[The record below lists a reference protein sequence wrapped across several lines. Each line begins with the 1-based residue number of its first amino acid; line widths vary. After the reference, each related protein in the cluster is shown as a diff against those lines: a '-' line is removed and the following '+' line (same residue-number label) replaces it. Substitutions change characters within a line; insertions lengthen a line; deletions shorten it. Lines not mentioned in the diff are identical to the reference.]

1 MPLFASSSPFDGDV
15 EKATS
20 ELNTTEDWAVIMDIC
35 DKVKTT
41 NGSKDCLRSIVKRL
55 NHRVPFVAMQ
65 ALTLLNA
72 CINNCGREF
81 HLEVS
86 SRDFVSECRTLIGQK
101 AHPRVAQKLK
111 FLLRT
116 WAEMKEFKDD
126 PSLSLIPGLFESLR
140 KEGTDFA
147 DPDSTPAKSA
157 SPASKDPNVV
167 QTQQEEDDIAKAI
180 ALSLQENERSSSQK
194 TTSLYPTSF
203 SSASQSSAISSR
215 PKEVRKVRALYDF
228 EAAEDNELTFKAG
241 ELISVLDDSDPNW
254 WKGFNQRGEGLFP
267 ANFATSDL
275 SVEPEEPKKVQFN
288 EVVEIKTI
296 EAPEVV
302 EIDESKID
310 DMLQQ
315 IQNADPTGEVNPD
328 SVEMLQLEE
337 QCKAMGPLIDA
348 ELEKID
354 KKHAGLCEINTK
366 VLEALQMYHNL
377 MKETPAPYAFKSMS
391 YNTPLPQGQPM
402 AMYNGSQPQ
411 YVPQGPQ
418 IVQGQI
424 PQPQGQLAQ
433 VQQGQISQVPQ
444 GQISQAPQGQISQVP
459 QGQMSQVP
467 QGQMS
472 QVQGQMSQV
481 PQTQLPQIP
490 QGQGQIPPGSQGQ
503 ILGQQQP
510 QSFSTASSQDF
521 SNSAT
526 VSSLA
531 GGTTTYQTPSVGQT
545 QQPQN
550 IVPQQ
555 QVVPQYIQQA
565 DYGASMATMYQPQM
579 TQQQLL

>member
-20 ELNTTEDWAVIMDIC
+20 EMNTTEDWAVIMDIC

-41 NGSKDCLRSIVKRL
+41 NGYKDCLRSIVKRL

-111 FLLRT
+111 FLIRS

-126 PSLSLIPGLFESLR
+126 PSLSLIPGLYESLR

-147 DPDSTPAKSA
+147 DPDSTPTKTSITT
-157 SPASKDPNVV
+157 SRDPNIV
-167 QTQQEEDDIAKAI
+167 QSQQEEDDIAKAI
-180 ALSLQENERSSSQK
+180 ALSLQENERGSSQK
-194 TTSLYPTSF
+194 TTSLYPTGF
-203 SSASQSSAISSR
+203 SGYTPGAVYATSSR

-275 SVEPEEPKKVQFN
+275 TVEPEEPAKKVQFSE
-288 EVVEIKTI
+288 EVQVKTI
-296 EAPEVV
+296 ESPEEV

-310 DMLQQ
+310 NMLQQ
-315 IQNADPTGEVNPD
+315 IQNADPTGEINPD
-328 SVEMLQLEE
+328 SVDMLQLEE

-354 KKHAGLCEINTK
+354 RKHASLCEINTK

-377 MKETPAPYAFKSMS
+377 MKETPTPYAFKTMS
-391 YNTPLPQGQPM
+391 YSAPLPQGQPM
-402 AMYNGSQPQ
+402 AMYNGSQSQYISQAPQ
-411 YVPQGPQ
+411 MVP
-418 IVQGQI
+418 GQL
-424 PQPQGQLAQ
+424 PQPQGQ
-433 VQQGQISQVPQ
+433 GQISQPQ
-444 GQISQAPQGQISQVP
+444 MAQVP
-459 QGQMSQVP
+459 QGQMTQVPQAPMPQLQGQIPQGQPTQIP

-472 QVQGQMSQV
+472 QIS
-481 PQTQLPQIP
+481 
-490 QGQGQIPPGSQGQ
+490 QGQGQVLPGSQGQ
-503 ILGQQQP
+503 MLGQQQT
-510 QSFSTASSQDF
+510 QNFSSASSQDYN
-521 SNSAT
+521 NSAT
-526 VSSLA
+526 TSLA
-531 GGTTTYQTPSVGQT
+531 GGPTTYQTTSLPQT
-545 QQPQN
+545 HPPQN
-550 IVPQQ
+550 VVPQQ
-555 QVVPQYIQQA
+555 QVVPQYIPQT
-565 DYGASMATMYQPQM
+565 DYGANMAAMYQPQM

>member
-55 NHRVPFVAMQ
+55 NHRVPFVSMQ

-111 FLLRT
+111 FLIRT

-147 DPDSTPAKSA
+147 DPDSAPTKTASTP
-157 SPASKDPNVV
+157 SKDPNVV
-167 QTQQEEDDIAKAI
+167 QSQQEEDDIAKAI
-180 ALSLQENERSSSQK
+180 ALSLQENERGASQK

-203 SSASQSSAISSR
+203 STMTQGSTISSSR
-215 PKEVRKVRALYDF
+215 PREVRKVRALYDF

-275 SVEPEEPKKVQFN
+275 TVEPEEPKKVQFN
-288 EVVEIKTI
+288 EEVQVKTI
-296 EAPEVV
+296 EAPEEV

-354 KKHAGLCEINTK
+354 KKHASLCEINTK

-391 YNTPLPQGQPM
+391 YSTPLPQGQAG

-411 YVPQGPQ
+411 FAPQGPQ
-418 IVQGQI
+418 MGQGQI
-424 PQPQGQLAQ
+424 PQPQGQL
-433 VQQGQISQVPQ
+433 
-444 GQISQAPQGQISQVP
+444 SQAPQGQISQVP
-459 QGQMSQVP
+459 QGQISHIP
-467 QGQMS
+467 
-472 QVQGQMSQV
+472 QGQMSQV
-481 PQTQLPQIP
+481 PQGQLSQVQGQMSRLPQGQMSQIP
-490 QGQGQIPPGSQGQ
+490 QGQGQISQGSQGQ
-503 ILGQQQP
+503 MLGQQQQP
-510 QSFSTASSQDF
+510 QNFSSVSSQDF
-521 SNSAT
+521 NNSSI

-531 GGTTTYQTPSVGQT
+531 SGTSTYQTPSVGQT
-545 QQPQN
+545 HPPQN
-550 IVPQQ
+550 IIPQQ
-555 QVVPQYIQQA
+555 QVVPQYIPQA
-565 DYGASMATMYQPQM
+565 DYGANMATMYQPQM